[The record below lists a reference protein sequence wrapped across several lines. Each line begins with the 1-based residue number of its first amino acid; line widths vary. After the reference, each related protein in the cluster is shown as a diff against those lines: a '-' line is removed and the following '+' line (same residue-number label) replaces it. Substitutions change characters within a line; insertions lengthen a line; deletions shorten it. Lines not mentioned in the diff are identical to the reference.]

1 MHLRLNL
8 ERDRHHTVISRL
20 MPPSSPVP
28 EEGRPGFPATRHSVV
43 AALGH
48 PDPSVRRVAFDA
60 LVSGYWRA
68 VYLHLR
74 WRWHRLP
81 QDAEDLTQ
89 EFFARALERDFFQG
103 YDPSQARF
111 RTFLRVCLDRF
122 AGRMHRDAQRLKRGG
137 GREPLTLD
145 FAGAEERFVEAGQV
159 SEATAEALFHQ
170 EWVRALF
177 GSAVQA
183 LAAECVGTPREVRF
197 RLFERCDLGTLET
210 DARPR
215 YRELAHAFDLPET
228 QVTNHL
234 AWARR
239 EFRRHVL
246 ERLQALCGSEE
257 EFRAEARAL
266 LGVEPA

>member
-1 MHLRLNL
+1 
-8 ERDRHHTVISRL
+8 
-20 MPPSSPVP
+20 MPPSLPGP
-28 EEGRPGFPATRHSVV
+28 EDGPPGFPATRYSVV

-48 PDPSVRRVAFDA
+48 ADPSVRRIAFDA
-60 LVSGYWRA
+60 LVSAYWRA

-89 EFFARALERDFFQG
+89 EFFARALERDFFQE
-103 YDPSQARF
+103 YDASQARF
-111 RTFLRVCLDRF
+111 RTYLRVCLDRF
-122 AGRMHRDAQRLKRGG
+122 AGRMHRDGKRLKRGG
-137 GREPLTLD
+137 GREPLGLD
-145 FAGAEERFVEAGQV
+145 FAGAEERFVAAGQV
-159 SEATAEALFHQ
+159 SEAAAEAQFHQ

-177 GSAVQA
+177 GAAVEV
-183 LAAECVGTPREVRF
+183 LAAECAGTPREVRF
-197 RLFERCDLGTLET
+197 RLFERCDLATLAT
-210 DARPR
+210 DARPS
-215 YRELAHAFDLPET
+215 YRELAQAFGLPET

-246 ERLQALCGSEE
+246 ERLRLLCGSDA

-266 LGVEPA
+266 LGVDPA